1 MLDYVAL
8 VASMMGEAPTGRLH
22 HADWRDLEAVLGTE
36 LPEDFK
42 EIVAAYAPIQ
52 LNGHLF
58 LSHPNTQLF
67 NLAKEVD
74 RGIEAFK
81 RINWQEGEARFRGEV
96 PSFGGLGG
104 LIPVAGT
111 DRGEAVFL
119 IKVEGATKFW
129 HVVGFSDDGDHFYEY
144 EMSFAEWLYRYLVG
158 EDMIGPGSGVFYP
171 GPLIIED
178 LPRSPGDRVVE
189 RRGPD
194 RAM

>member
-1 MLDYVAL
+1 M
-8 VASMMGEAPTGRLH
+8 
-22 HADWRDLEAVLGTE
+22 DWGHLETTLETE
-36 LPEDFK
+36 LPTDFK
-42 EIVAAYAPIQ
+42 AIVAAYAPIQ

-58 LSHPNTQLF
+58 LSHPNTELF

-74 RGIEAFK
+74 RGIKAFE
-81 RINWQEGEARFRGEV
+81 RIDWQVAGAQFRGEN
-96 PSFGGLGG
+96 PRFGGPDG

-119 IKVEGATKFW
+119 CRSAGPLSW
-129 HVVGFSDDGDHFYEY
+129 HVIGFSDDGEHFYEY
-144 EMSFAEWLYRYLVG
+144 EMGFAEWLYRYLAG

-171 GPLIIED
+171 GPVLIED

-194 RAM
+194 RKM